1 MNKTIYNRDFWPT
14 PEQEL
19 LLKAALMQGS
29 NALDAWNEW
38 KSRVDINKIDHGSR
52 RMLPLLHRNLQAMGI
67 NDPLMGMFKGIYR
80 LTWYENQL
88 LFHNM
93 SILLKSFHEASIETL
108 ILKGVALVLLH
119 YKDYGLRPM
128 TDFDV
133 LVHTE
138 QASEAVNLLSKL
150 GFKSQGEFLETSIFF
165 THGLSFKDAAGRRCD
180 LHWYIMKECRYPHA
194 DDDFWNGAISV
205 KVNDVPT
212 YALNPTDQLLHTCV
226 HGAKW
231 NSIPSFRWVADSI
244 TILNTSQSDIDWN
257 RLHKQAKNRHLIIPL
272 REALSYL
279 RDVFDAP
286 IPTAIL
292 DNFQNAPTSITESLE
307 YRYTTQNYDQRFL
320 GYLPI
325 LWFEYL
331 RSLRG
336 TDSRNKYLGFLKW
349 LQLHWGM
356 KHQWQLPFYLILMF
370 MSRIKTVTISYRD
383 KLTKM
388 LLQH

>member
-1 MNKTIYNRDFWPT
+1 MNKRIYNGDFWPT

-19 LLKAALMQGS
+19 LLKAAVMHGK

-38 KSRVDINKIDHGSR
+38 KSRVDIDKIDHGSR
-52 RMLPLLHRNLQAMGI
+52 RMLPLLHRNLQATAI

-80 LTWYENQL
+80 RTWYENQL

-93 SILLKSFHEASIETL
+93 SILLKSFHEAGIETL

-165 THGLSFKDAAGRRCD
+165 THGLSFKDAASRRCD

-194 DDDFWNGAISV
+194 DDDFWDGAVSMR
-205 KVNDVPT
+205 VNDVET
-212 YALNPTDQLLHTCV
+212 YALNPTDQLLHICV

-231 NSIPSFRWVADSI
+231 DSVPSFRWIADTM

-272 REALSYL
+272 RVALSYL
-279 RDVFDAP
+279 RDVFYAP
-286 IPTAIL
+286 IPQTIL
-292 DNFQNAPTSITESLE
+292 EGIQNTSTSIIEGLE
-307 YRYTTQNYDQRFL
+307 YKYKTQNHNQNFL

-336 TDSRNKYLGFLKW
+336 SDSRNKYLGFIKW
-349 LQLHWGM
+349 LQLHWGV
-356 KHQWQLPFYLILMF
+356 KQKWQLPFYLILML
-370 MSRIKTVTISYRD
+370 MSRIKRITFLYWKKLAKISP
-383 KLTKM
+383 
-388 LLQH
+388 